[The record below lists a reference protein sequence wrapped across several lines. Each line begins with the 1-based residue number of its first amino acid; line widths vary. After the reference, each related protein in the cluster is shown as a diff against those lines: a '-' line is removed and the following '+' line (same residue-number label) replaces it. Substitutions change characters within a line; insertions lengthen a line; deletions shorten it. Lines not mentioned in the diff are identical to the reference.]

1 MAGGK
6 LTPRQ
11 KMINLMY
18 LVFIAMLA
26 LNMSKE
32 VLSAFGLMNEK
43 FDSTNKASKL
53 NNEKLLGLIDQK
65 GSDNS
70 GLYGPAKNAA
80 DKISV
85 ISKGFYDYIETLKAD
100 ATNGVKVDEKTGKLP
115 YEAMD
120 KGPHIDET
128 WFKGDGYSPKGN
140 EIIAAINKYVSD
152 MKAAS
157 VSQDSFAKNDDEK
170 VSKKLVSIIDN
181 LAATFNTADVKDGE
195 GVTKKYLSYHFEH
208 FPAIASLAKLSAW
221 QNDIKKAEFDCYS
234 SLLGG
239 AALDAASMSNYTALV
254 VLEKSAYFQGE
265 AVKGKVVLGRYDEN
279 TKPTSFQGPG
289 KIENGQAVI
298 SMTAGSIGEQNIN
311 GQFTFMEKGRSIPLK
326 FEGKYVVIPRPNS
339 ANISADKMNVVY
351 RGLPNPMTISFAGIG
366 DNNVTASAPGLTKS
380 GANGKYNLNPSSGE
394 EVTVSVTGKMSDGK
408 TVADKKVFR
417 IKGIPAPQ
425 AAIGGT
431 IGAQKGPKSRLQVSQ
446 ITAVLPDFL
455 YDLKFQ
461 VTQFVLKV
469 PGQASIVVN
478 GDRVNAQCVAALARA
493 TKGDQV
499 TISDVK
505 TKIIGDGAN
514 IQTKTAAPAIYEIQ

>member
-43 FDSTNKASKL
+43 FESANTASIENNKSLFAT
-53 NNEKLLGLIDQK
+53 IDQK
-65 GSDNS
+65 GTENPSQFGS
-70 GLYGPAKNAA
+70 AKTIST
-80 DKISV
+80 KISS
-85 ISKGFYDYIETLKAD
+85 ISKNFYDYIETLKKD
-100 ATNGVKVDEKTGKLP
+100 AKDGVEIDEKTGKLP

-120 KGPHIDET
+120 KGAFIDEQ
-128 WFKGDGYSPKGN
+128 WFKGDAYSSKGTA
-140 EIIAAINKYVSD
+140 IVAAMNKYVADIKSACSSD
-152 MKAAS
+152 PIL
-157 VSQDSFAKNDDEK
+157 F
-170 VSKKLVSIIDN
+170 KKLAPMIKELESK
-181 LAATFNTADVKDGE
+181 FNTADVKDGE

-208 FPAIASLAKLSAW
+208 FPSIASLAKLTAW
-221 QNDIKKAEFDCYS
+221 QNDVKKSEFDIYNTMLGKVTMDLS
-234 SLLGG
+234 S
-239 AALDAASMSNYTALV
+239 MKNYTALV
-254 VLEKSAYFQGE
+254 VLDKSAYFQGE
-265 AVKGKVVLGRYDEN
+265 TVTGKVVLGRYDEN

-289 KIENGQAVI
+289 SIKNGQAVI
-298 SMTAGSIGEQNIN
+298 SMTAGAIGEQNIN
-311 GQFTFMEKGRSIPLK
+311 GKFTFLEDGKSIPLP

-366 DNNVTASAPGLTKS
+366 DNNVSASAPGLSKS
-380 GANGKYNLNPSSGE
+380 GANGKYNLNPTTGE
-394 EVTVSVTGKMSDGK
+394 QVTVSVTGKMSDGK
-408 TVADKKVFR
+408 SVSDQKVFR

-431 IGAQKGPKSRLQVSQ
+431 PGSQKGAKTRLQSSQ

-461 VTQFVLKV
+461 VTQFVFKV

-478 GDRVNAQCVAALARA
+478 GDRVNSQCVAALARA
-493 TKGDQV
+493 GKGDQI

-505 TKIIGDGAN
+505 TKLIGDGGGVP
-514 IQTKTAAPAIYEIQ
+514 TKTAAPAIYELQ